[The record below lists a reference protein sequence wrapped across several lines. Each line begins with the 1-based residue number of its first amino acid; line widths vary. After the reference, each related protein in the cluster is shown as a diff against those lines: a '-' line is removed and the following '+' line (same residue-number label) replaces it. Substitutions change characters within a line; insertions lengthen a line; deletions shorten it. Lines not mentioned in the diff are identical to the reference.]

1 MASFLHF
8 QIVSFSTFTDIVST
22 SVAMIAFFMVVLI
35 YPFFILRTLNKE
47 PERLT
52 NDEKYRTKYA
62 TLITQF
68 DSTKFWKRNM
78 MVILLFRRT
87 ILVAALVFLHDYPT
101 LQIIATTTTTCM
113 LVIY

>member
-1 MASFLHF
+1 
-8 QIVSFSTFTDIVST
+8 
-22 SVAMIAFFMVVLI
+22 MIAFFMVVLI